1 MSCMRGRPP
10 PGLSRAADAG
20 SGGGASTGLRATP
33 RTPRPGVA
41 PAPGAREVSCAGGI
55 AVGSD
60 AGVALASCAGGGSG
74 RDARATWTGAGVD
87 GACAEPGG
95 GGVDVACRGRGGLRG
110 GGVEGAADMTTA
122 CSSPAGDVALD
133 VVWGA
138 DGGVDVA
145 SGSCRLRRS
154 SRRGTKAAPA
164 DAAAARAIGPPGRSG
179 AGAAGAL
186 ALSGAR
192 VAGGPGGGVTGEAA
206 VAPGGAGAG
215 ASGVLVE
222 SGVFRRARVRS
233 GDVGVPVSGAVCCGG
248 VLAAASRPG
257 GVDAAPPAGMAGG
270 AACGARGLVAGSRA
284 SRKRSRRRV
293 RFDAVD
299 GAPAA
304 TVVDAGAEAISLRVA
319 VRAGAAGRAPPLLA
333 GLSCSTAVA
342 CDVGAGASG
351 PPAVA
356 RSADAGPPP

>member
-1 MSCMRGRPP
+1 
-10 PGLSRAADAG
+10 
-20 SGGGASTGLRATP
+20 
-33 RTPRPGVA
+33 
-41 PAPGAREVSCAGGI
+41 
-55 AVGSD
+55 
-60 AGVALASCAGGGSG
+60 
-74 RDARATWTGAGVD
+74 VD

-122 CSSPAGDVALD
+122 CSSPAGDGALD

-192 VAGGPGGGVTGEAA
+192 VASGPGGGVTGEAA

-222 SGVFRRARVRS
+222 SGVVRRARVRS
-233 GDVGVPVSGAVCCGG
+233 GDVGVPVSGGVCCGG

-257 GVDAAPPAGMAGG
+257 GVDAAVSAGVAGALRGGVTGEAAVAPGGAGAGASGVLVESGVVRRARVRSGDVGVPVSGGVCCGGVLALASRPGGVDAAPPAGIAGG
-270 AACGARGLVAGSRA
+270 AACGARGLVAGSLA

-293 RFDAVD
+293 TFDAVD
-299 GAPAA
+299 GAPVA

-356 RSADAGPPP
+356 GSADAGPPP